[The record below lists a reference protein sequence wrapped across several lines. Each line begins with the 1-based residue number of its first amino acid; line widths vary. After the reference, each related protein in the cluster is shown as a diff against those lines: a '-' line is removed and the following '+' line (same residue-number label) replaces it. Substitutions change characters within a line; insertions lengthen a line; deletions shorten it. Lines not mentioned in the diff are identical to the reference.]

1 MDYAQFFITSL
12 VFSGFGYYVA
22 IGAAKKEMVAATI
35 ESLIDSGFL
44 KTRGSGDNVELV
56 RFDQE

>member
-35 ESLIDSGFL
+35 ESLIDS
-44 KTRGSGDNVELV
+44 
-56 RFDQE
+56 